1 MPSIR
6 PPAWARQGFRY
17 VAVGLFQL
25 VLDWGGFVALT
36 AAGVDTAIANPTSRT
51 CVMLLGFWLHGTYTF
66 ADGNGHRL
74 SWGRLARFLTTW
86 VTLTVLGTVL
96 LKQLADAHGLGA
108 AWLAK
113 PMVEACLAVMSFLS
127 LRFWVFRKQ
136 AAGGRSA
143 RGSCPPRGPAGDRT
157 RG

>member
-25 VLDWGGFVALT
+25 VLDWMGFVAMT

-51 CVMLLGFWLHGTYTF
+51 CVMLLGFWLHGSYTF
-66 ADGNGHRL
+66 ADDDGHRISWGRAARFLL
-74 SWGRLARFLTTW
+74 SWG
-86 VTLTVLGTVL
+86 TLTLLGTVL
-96 LKQLADAHGLGA
+96 LKWLADSHGLPA

-113 PMVEACLAVMSFLS
+113 PAVEACLAVMSFLS
-127 LRFWVFRKQ
+127 LRFWVFRK
-136 AAGGRSA
+136 
-143 RGSCPPRGPAGDRT
+143 
-157 RG
+157 